1 MIRVAL
7 IDDHP
12 LILKIVRQE
21 LARSTDLDIIWD
33 ANDSGQVMSLV
44 AANMPDEVDTRPCRV
59 RHDLGNVQQNLIAA
73 GIPIGIVECLE
84 VIEIQVACNECA
96 AARQPLRNVC
106 LNLAVAWQPGKRI

>member
-44 AANMPDEVDTRPCRV
+44 AANMPDVLVLDLSFAGRGFDPVTTV
-59 RHDLGNVQQNLIAA
+59 HDLRARFPQVKILILTAFDD
-73 GIPIGIVECLE
+73 PIW
-84 VIEIQVACNECA
+84 IQEF
-96 AARQPLRNVC
+96 LRPALHAHVFKTDSI
-106 LNLAVAWQPGKRI
+106 APPHPAP